1 MVAQV
6 GAAFLTDT
14 RFPAHNYKPDPV
26 LLTQNSEGRQERWG
40 KVGGKNQPNKKQ
52 NNNDTPQI
60 TGGKEK
66 KSFFFFSF
74 CSP

>member
-6 GAAFLTDT
+6 GAAFLTDI

-26 LLTQNSEGRQERWG
+26 LLTQNSEGGQERWG
-40 KVGGKNQPNKKQ
+40 KVGEKKQPNKKQ

-66 KSFFFFSF
+66 KYFFF
-74 CSP
+74 